1 MDKEEVVAQIRTCLI
16 NLTEDNKTTMSNSM
30 RDSHRSSSLS
40 HTPHLNIIQMSIQG
54 KHANSSTT
62 MIKSCPKK
70 DKIEGL

>member
-16 NLTEDNKTTMSNSM
+16 NLTEDNKTTMSISM
-30 RDSHRSSSLS
+30 RDRYSSLS
-40 HTPHLNIIQMSIQG
+40 HNPQINIIKMSIQG
-54 KHANSSTT
+54 KHANSCTT